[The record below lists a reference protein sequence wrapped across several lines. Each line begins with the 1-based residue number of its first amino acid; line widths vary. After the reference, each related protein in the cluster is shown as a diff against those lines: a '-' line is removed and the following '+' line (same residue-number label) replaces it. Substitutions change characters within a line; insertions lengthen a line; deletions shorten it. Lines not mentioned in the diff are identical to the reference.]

1 MAVGRLHGINKIS
14 GDVKPRTITVEYE
27 PPTITVEA
35 IQEALEKVGYDS
47 TVVA

>member
-1 MAVGRLHGINKIS
+1 MAVGRLPGIGKVS
-14 GDVKPRTITVEYE
+14 GEVKPRTIAVEYE

-35 IQEALEKVGYDS
+35 IQKALEEVGYDS

>member
-1 MAVGRLHGINKIS
+1 MAVGRLPGIGKVS
-14 GDVKPRTITVEYE
+14 GGVEPRTITVEYE

-35 IQEALEKVGYDS
+35 IQQALEKVGYDS